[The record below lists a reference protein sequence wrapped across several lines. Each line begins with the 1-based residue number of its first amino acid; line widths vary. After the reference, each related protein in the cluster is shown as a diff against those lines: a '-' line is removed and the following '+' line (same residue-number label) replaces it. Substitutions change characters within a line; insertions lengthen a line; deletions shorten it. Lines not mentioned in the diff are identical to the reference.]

1 MHLIINEKKIKNPIA
16 IIAMTLF
23 ALSVVAIG
31 ISIIL
36 FVFLPLVGIVISSIL
51 ALVLVIVTPI
61 VLWFILP
68 VIFLTII
75 AWFFSRFLK

>member
-23 ALSVVAIG
+23 ALSVIAIG

-36 FVFLPLVGIVISSIL
+36 FVFLPFVGIVISSIL
-51 ALVLVIVTPI
+51 ALVLVIVGPL

-75 AWFFSRFLK
+75 AWVFGRFLK